1 MKSMGLLQDES
12 EGYEPQRLSK
22 WFASRLDA
30 REVVRNNFRKVTN
43 VRSKTPAE
51 YAFLLSQIFL
61 ARAMSP
67 LASLVFAVFL
77 LILAILKGW

>member
-12 EGYEPQRLSK
+12 EGRESQRLSK

-43 VRSKTPAE
+43 VRSTPQDEVVLCIPTMGERARPCGVDTRAE
-51 YAFLLSQIFL
+51 WVQVPNPA
-61 ARAMSP
+61 
-67 LASLVFAVFL
+67 
-77 LILAILKGW
+77 

>member
-1 MKSMGLLQDES
+1 M
-12 EGYEPQRLSK
+12 
-22 WFASRLDA
+22 
-30 REVVRNNFRKVTN
+30 
-43 VRSKTPAE
+43 TPAE

-67 LASLVFAVFL
+67 LASLAFAVFL